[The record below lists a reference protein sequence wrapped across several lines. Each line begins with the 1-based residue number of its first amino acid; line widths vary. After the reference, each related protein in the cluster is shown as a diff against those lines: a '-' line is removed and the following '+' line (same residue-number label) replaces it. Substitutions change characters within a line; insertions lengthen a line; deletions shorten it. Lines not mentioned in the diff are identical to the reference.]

1 MNLFLAEIPVWN
13 GSAETTLKYA
23 SGLGYMNGVDWYA
36 PRIENPATY
45 SVSLN
50 AGGLASGSYGELTL
64 VNVDGALDALADYA
78 VDGRFLTLKYGD
90 EDAAYNTFTTVL
102 VAMMESIN
110 LERDRVSIRLRD
122 PARQLD
128 KPITTR
134 TYAGTGGL
142 AGDATLKDAPK
153 PVIMGEASFIRPVL
167 IDAARLIYQVHDG
180 YVDSIVQVLN
190 KAGQPITHGGDF
202 ASESDLLG
210 GTNLLPTGWGDFEAS
225 DNLPTANSAPVN
237 LSRCLQPSGIAA
249 YISNTSGSLQVPSIA
264 LTPLNTY
271 NITVTAGQS
280 YRLTAKISTYTN
292 SNPVE
297 FYFAIWT
304 ATKPLS
310 GLGYYNTTRLFTAPY
325 GSQQELSDVISLA
338 GDGNTTMAVGIVARL
353 DNGEDI
359 SIDKFKVEVDP
370 VVTAGTFKSWRNENG
385 SYIRL
390 GSDPAGDIAVSVA
403 EYSNGSAIGLLPGHA
418 LYRLATEYGH
428 IITQPVTTSG
438 TAQSVASDRL
448 SITLATGASG
458 INDAYNTQYIKVIDG
473 DFVQIR
479 TINDYVGSTKVA
491 TLDAALQTLS
501 NGTPTYEI
509 APGVIWKDGNNYAAE
524 LQAVSDA
531 YRNLTAD
538 QTGTAQGG
546 GTGNNQIQLATSASS
561 TDDIYNGKTVI
572 ILSGTG
578 SGQERTISDYVGST
592 RTATV
597 SSNWTTNP
605 NNTSVY
611 EINEAAAV
619 RLRNAGVGIFSGDAA
634 NLKSLMDQ
642 VADSAHAWYAFD
654 ATNNLRMGLFRD
666 PDDETSV
673 ATLTENNIL
682 TLDRVTDSNPESL
695 PNWRVTVNSG
705 KRWNPLNAND
715 AIPASLINLT
725 KEWANSSKQTDSA
738 IKTVHKLSTERSFD
752 SLMIDADG
760 QRGDLLATDLLTLYK
775 ARHDTVNATVADTG
789 LEFLAID
796 IGKVVTVTLDRFG
809 YNAGRKMR
817 VISLRRDFQRG
828 ILDLT
833 LWG

>member
-23 SGLGYMNGVDWYA
+23 SGLGYTNGSDWYA

-90 EDAAYNTFTTVL
+90 ESAAYNTFTTVL
-102 VAMMESIN
+102 VAMMESIS

-142 AGDATLKDAPK
+142 AGDATLKDTPK
-153 PVIMGEASFIRPVL
+153 PIVVGEAVMIKPVL

-180 YVDSIVQVLN
+180 YVAAIVQVLN
-190 KAGQPITHGGDF
+190 KAGQPITSGGDF
-202 ASESDLLG
+202 ASEATLLDN
-210 GTNLLPTGWGDFEAS
+210 GTNLLPTGWGDFES
-225 DNLPTANSAPVN
+225 GDNDPYVTPTAEVIKVTS
-237 LSRCLQPSGIAA
+237 PSGNSS
-249 YISNTSGSLQVPSIA
+249 YVRNWGSVATFSIVLSTNA
-264 LTPLNTY
+264 TTY
-271 NITVTAGQS
+271 NITGLTAGQK
-280 YRLTAKISTYTN
+280 YRVTAKVMAYPN
-292 SNPVE
+292 VG
-297 FYFAIWT
+297 FRFQIWT
-304 ATKPLS
+304 AS
-310 GLGYYNTTRLFTAPY
+310 GVYYGPAFTAQY
-325 GSQQELSDVISLA
+325 GMTEFSAVIDLA
-338 GDGNTTMAVGIVARL
+338 GDANTSLAVGIGTQLNTYDVM
-353 DNGEDI
+353 I
-359 SIDKFKVEVDP
+359 FDKFSIIVDP
-370 VVTAGTFKSWRNENG
+370 VVTAGTFKAWRDVNG

-428 IITQPVTTSG
+428 IITQPLTTSG
-438 TAQSVASDRL
+438 TAQSVAADRTT
-448 SITLATGASG
+448 ITLAAGASATD
-458 INDAYNTQYIKVIDG
+458 DAYNTQYIKVIDG
-473 DFVQIR
+473 DAVQMRSIV
-479 TINDYVGSTKVA
+479 DYVGSTKVA
-491 TLDAALQTLS
+491 TLDAALQTLTD
-501 NGTPTYEI
+501 TPPDYEI

-531 YRNLTAD
+531 YRNLAAD

-619 RLRNAGVGIFSGDAA
+619 RLCNAGVGIFSGDAA
-634 NLKSLMDQ
+634 NLKSLMDM
-642 VADSAHAWYAFD
+642 VAESVHAWYAFD
-654 ATNNLRMGLFRD
+654 ATNKLRMGLFRD
-666 PDDETSV
+666 PDDETAV
-673 ATLTENNIL
+673 ATLTEDNIL

-695 PNWRVTVNSG
+695 PNWRITVNSG

-725 KEWANSSKQTDSA
+725 KGWANTSKQTDSA
-738 IKTVHKLSTERSFD
+738 IKPVHKLSTERSFD

-775 ARHDTVNATVADTG
+775 ARHDTVNATIADPG
-789 LEFLAID
+789 LEFLTID
-796 IGKVVTVTLDRFG
+796 IGKVVTVTLNRFG
-809 YNAGRKMR
+809 YNSGRKLR

-828 ILDLT
+828 LIDLT